1 MFAKLLKYEWRSNA
15 RLFSIL
21 SVAALGVGV
30 LGAVLLRLMTY
41 MEAALGVSA
50 AGAALSGVLVLGLGF
65 LALAL
70 VAYSGAVCILLMVRF
85 YKNKFTDEGYLTF
98 TLPVNNHQILLSSI
112 LSSIFGVLLVIVA
125 AAVAVLLSFT
135 LFLLA
140 FPVNVIWA
148 DLAVSVENFLAELW
162 ASCVKNWN
170 ILASVGI
177 SGILAGLSQLIMF
190 MLSVTVGAILA
201 KKWKLLAAVAVY
213 YGISILRSFIC
224 GIGLIFTAETSKNM
238 MQVFSLY
245 DVVALVTI
253 VGGYFLMYSLMEKK
267 LNLA

>member
-1 MFAKLLKYEWRSNA
+1 
-15 RLFSIL
+15 
-21 SVAALGVGV
+21 
-30 LGAVLLRLMTY
+30 
-41 MEAALGVSA
+41 
-50 AGAALSGVLVLGLGF
+50 
-65 LALAL
+65 
-70 VAYSGAVCILLMVRF
+70 
-85 YKNKFTDEGYLTF
+85 
-98 TLPVNNHQILLSSI
+98 
-112 LSSIFGVLLVIVA
+112 
-125 AAVAVLLSFT
+125 
-135 LFLLA
+135 
-140 FPVNVIWA
+140 
-148 DLAVSVENFLAELW
+148 
-162 ASCVKNWN
+162 
-170 ILASVGI
+170 
-177 SGILAGLSQLIMF
+177 MF